1 MEVAH
6 AILTP
11 SHGVYTSFFR
21 QAPQNSIWT
30 NVLVDVAQV
39 MLIPSH
45 SEYAFL
51 LLQGCVIRSFETFN
65 TVKYALHTLE
75 RIIRIRHLTH
85 PCFFMSIT
93 TKTVFGLTCWPYD
106 TSLFFRQSPP
116 KLSLDLRA
124 VGGGP

>member
-1 MEVAH
+1 MLVEVAH

-65 TVKYALHTLE
+65 TVRYTLNTVQ
-75 RIIRIRHLTH
+75 RIIRIRCMTH
-85 PCFFMSIT
+85 FWVCMSASS
-93 TKTVFGLTCWPYD
+93 VHECLLC
-106 TSLFFRQSPP
+106 
-116 KLSLDLRA
+116 A
-124 VGGGP
+124 